1 MPVIKLIRRR
11 RGITHK
17 VDCYSCVILFS
28 WKRRSALESS
38 VSIYKIISRNNK
50 RSIEKRRMCEK
61 KGKEGR
67 KEEESSEKEI
77 VEETIKESLMILD
90 NSS

>member
-1 MPVIKLIRRR
+1 
-11 RGITHK
+11 
-17 VDCYSCVILFS
+17 
-28 WKRRSALESS
+28 
-38 VSIYKIISRNNK
+38 
-50 RSIEKRRMCEK
+50 MCEK

>member
-61 KGKEGR
+61 KRKGRKEGR
-67 KEEESSEKEI
+67 KLGERNCRGNDQRESND
-77 VEETIKESLMILD
+77 LG
-90 NSS
+90 

>member
-61 KGKEGR
+61 KRKGRKEGR
-67 KEEESSEKEI
+67 RKLGERNCRGNDQRESND
-77 VEETIKESLMILD
+77 LG
-90 NSS
+90 

>member
-28 WKRRSALESS
+28 WKRRNALESS

-67 KEEESSEKEI
+67 KEGSLEKEI

>member
-61 KGKEGR
+61 KRKGR